1 MEGTVTTGFG
11 SLKGQYAGAVRGY
24 PVKETLDFTV
34 VAATADEGTVNAE
47 TVKNLGKV
55 GDVSEYITDITVF

>member
-1 MEGTVTTGFG
+1 MEGTITAGFG
-11 SLKGQYAGAVRGY
+11 NLKGQYAGAVRGY

-34 VAATADEGTVNAE
+34 VAATADEGTVNTK

-55 GDVSEYITDITVF
+55 GNMSENITDIPVF